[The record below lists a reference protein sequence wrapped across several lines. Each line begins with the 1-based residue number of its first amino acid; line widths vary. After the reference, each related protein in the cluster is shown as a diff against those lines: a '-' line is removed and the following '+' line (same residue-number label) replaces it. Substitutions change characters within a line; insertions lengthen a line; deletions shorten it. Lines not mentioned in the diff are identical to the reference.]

1 MFNSSIY
8 ALQLH
13 MNIDMN
19 KPVLLSEAS
28 RNDKVPRSTKY
39 QSSLFSKGT
48 VIYICTELLCIIQSP
63 LWANQNTEFWS
74 TNQYGGEWLQ
84 NLIPGQ
90 LKCVI

>member
-39 QSSLFSKGT
+39 QSSLFSMGT

-63 LWANQNTEFWS
+63 LWAIRTLNSGVPINMVGSGFK
-74 TNQYGGEWLQ
+74 
-84 NLIPGQ
+84 I
-90 LKCVI
+90 